1 MLYRNV
7 PKTGDSLSILG
18 FGCMRFPERGG
29 RIDEDRAARQL
40 RMAIDG
46 GVNYLDTAMPYHG
59 GESEPFLG
67 RVLTGGY
74 RERVRLATKL
84 PHWSTRS
91 REEMDGMLDQQLRRL
106 CTGRIDYY
114 LVHNLQGPSWE
125 RFEERGGLE
134 FLDGAR
140 ADGRIGAAGFSFH
153 GDRQAFRRIVDG
165 YDWDFCQIQYNYLDE
180 YNQAGTEGLEYAAE
194 RGLGV
199 VVMEPLRGGALTGR
213 IPPRVQS
220 LWEGSVAQRT
230 PAEWALRWV
239 WDRPEVTVVLSGM
252 NDEGHIRENLRVA
265 SEAMPNSLSA
275 SELALVEQVRDTYR
289 SLMRAAC
296 TGCRYCMPCPAGV
309 NIPACFEMFNS
320 YHMFD
325 RQQSAR
331 FHYIGFVG
339 GVISGR
345 AGLASQCVECGRCEE
360 LCPQHLP
367 IRDLLKQVAKDLE
380 LPLMKPLIRFAQW
393 LVGLHGRI
401 VLRPRRE
408 RRGRRRDRPG

>member
-1 MLYRNV
+1 
-7 PKTGDSLSILG
+7 
-18 FGCMRFPERGG
+18 
-29 RIDEDRAARQL
+29 
-40 RMAIDG
+40 
-46 GVNYLDTAMPYHG
+46 
-59 GESEPFLG
+59 
-67 RVLTGGY
+67 
-74 RERVRLATKL
+74 
-84 PHWSTRS
+84 
-91 REEMDGMLDQQLRRL
+91 
-106 CTGRIDYY
+106 
-114 LVHNLQGPSWE
+114 
-125 RFEERGGLE
+125 
-134 FLDGAR
+134 
-140 ADGRIGAAGFSFH
+140 
-153 GDRQAFRRIVDG
+153 
-165 YDWDFCQIQYNYLDE
+165 
-180 YNQAGTEGLEYAAE
+180 
-194 RGLGV
+194 
-199 VVMEPLRGGALTGR
+199 
-213 IPPRVQS
+213 
-220 LWEGSVAQRT
+220 
-230 PAEWALRWV
+230 V

-345 AGLASQCVECGRCEE
+345 AALASQCVECGRCEK